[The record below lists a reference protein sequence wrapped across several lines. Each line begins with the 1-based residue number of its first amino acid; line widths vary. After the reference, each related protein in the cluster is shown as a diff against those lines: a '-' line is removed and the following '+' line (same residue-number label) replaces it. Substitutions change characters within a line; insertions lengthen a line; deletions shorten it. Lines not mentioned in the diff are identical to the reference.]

1 MQNLTPSTSTSTWST
16 LLHRL
21 NWTELYQTARR
32 AGISVLPNDTR
43 ENVIAYITGE
53 KEPPHVEHPIDAWRN
68 GIMGF
73 LIEHWRQVETQLTC
87 PAKSKD
93 PRACFGC
100 VDTQVVNC
108 LISNEN
114 DLHQIRVHRKP

>member
-1 MQNLTPSTSTSTWST
+1 MSVPSPFDRFNL
-16 LLHRL
+16 
-21 NWTELYQTARR
+21 TELYQTARD
-32 AGISVLPNDTR
+32 AGLVVLPNESR
-43 ENVIAYITGE
+43 ENIIAYLLGE
-53 KEPPHVEHPIDAWRN
+53 KEPPPIEHDIDMWRN

-73 LIEHWRQVETQLTC
+73 LIEHWKQVETQLTC

-108 LISNEN
+108 LISNET
-114 DLHQIRVHRKP
+114 DLHQIRLHRKP